1 MKQTNDEIIEGS
13 FHEHFSEKI
22 EGSEKPLLNMTG
34 NLKDVI
40 KANYKKK
47 IALMF

>member
-1 MKQTNDEIIEGS
+1 MKQKNDETCHLLAD
-13 FHEHFSEKI
+13 HEII